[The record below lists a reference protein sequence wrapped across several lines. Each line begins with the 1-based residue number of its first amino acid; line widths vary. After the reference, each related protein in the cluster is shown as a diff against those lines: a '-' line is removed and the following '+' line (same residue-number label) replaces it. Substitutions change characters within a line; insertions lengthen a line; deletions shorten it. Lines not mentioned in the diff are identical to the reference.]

1 MSDLNNFKKC
11 LVLLKYFE
19 KRCGPRYAERMLT
32 DALADIEKEQRAGK
46 ANAARI
52 EQERLAAK
60 ARAARPN
67 FQVIAADS
75 ATVRDMR
82 ASFIHDGHD
91 PRRAHSLGT

>member
-32 DALADIEKEQRAGK
+32 DALADIEKE
-46 ANAARI
+46 
-52 EQERLAAK
+52 RLAEKAK
-60 ARAARPN
+60 AARPK
-67 FQVIAADS
+67 FEVIAADS

-82 ASFIHDGHD
+82 RCFIHDGHD
-91 PRRAHSLGT
+91 PRRHSLGT